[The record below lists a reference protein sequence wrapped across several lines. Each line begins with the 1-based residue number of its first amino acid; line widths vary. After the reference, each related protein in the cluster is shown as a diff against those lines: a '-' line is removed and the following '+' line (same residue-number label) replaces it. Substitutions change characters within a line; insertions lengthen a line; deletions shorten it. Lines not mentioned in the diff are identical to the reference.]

1 MLILS
6 LFTIGIRELREAE
19 VFNPHILEA
28 AGDHEKVIVVEE
40 CIEDLLGYPA
50 PKSEKPFN
58 AYQQTL
64 GWGDDFDGIPD
75 KLKEVMQRIYNTWL

>member
-1 MLILS
+1 MKIFLAIQ
-6 LFTIGIRELREAE
+6 
-19 VFNPHILEA
+19 PQ
-28 AGDHEKVIVVEE
+28 
-40 CIEDLLGYPA
+40 
-50 PKSEKPFN
+50 KSEKPFN